1 MADKCLFSA
10 PFSFMPDIQKEYQ
23 ALTPTTFREIWDR
36 EELEPDSALTAWVM
50 NPGQRFVIENAV
62 LDLYPDLNVL
72 VTPSTGTNHIDTAA
86 CAGRGI
92 PVYSLLDDREALNA
106 ISASAEFTFLLLLNT
121 LRRLDLAMQEVSAR
135 RWRQREDLMRG
146 HELSGKKVGLV
157 GFGRIG
163 RRLARYCTAFEAE
176 VVYHDPYV
184 KGQEFQAFP
193 LEELFSQ
200 CDVVCIC
207 CSLSPETTGLVNR
220 SLLMRLKEG
229 ACLINTSRGE
239 VINEQDL
246 VAVLKPRPDL
256 RVGLDVL
263 AGEVTDTHLTSPLLE
278 MHDRG
283 QIVITPHIAGATV
296 ESQTK
301 AARIALGL
309 LRRHLAQWTAGATGS
324 DEIEMT
330 R

>member
-1 MADKCLFSA
+1 MIHDKCLFSA
-10 PFSFMPDIQKEYQ
+10 PFSFMPDIQKDFQ
-23 ALTPTTFREIWDR
+23 AVIPTVFREIWDKG
-36 EELEPDSALTAWVM
+36 ELKPDPVLTAWVM
-50 NPGQRFVIENAV
+50 NPGQHFVIDDEV
-62 LDLYPDLNVL
+62 LNLLPNLDVL
-72 VTPSTGTNHIDTAA
+72 VTPSTGRNHIDLVA
-86 CAGRGI
+86 CGRRGI
-92 PVYSLLDDREALNA
+92 PVYSLLDDRDALDT

-121 LRRLDLAMQEVSAR
+121 LRRLDIALQEVSAR
-135 RWRQREDLMRG
+135 RWRKREHLMRG
-146 HELSGKKVGLV
+146 RELSGKKVGLV

-163 RRLARYCTAFEAE
+163 HRLARYCIAFEAE

-184 KGQEFQAFP
+184 EDEEFQAYS

-207 CSLSPETTGLVNR
+207 CTLSPETTGMINR
-220 SLLMRLKEG
+220 SLLMRLREG

-246 VAVLKPRPDL
+246 VAVLETRPDL

-263 AGEVTDTHLTSPLLE
+263 AGEVTNAHLASPLLE

-296 ESQTK
+296 ESQTN
-301 AARIALGL
+301 AARIALWL
-309 LRRHLAQWTAGATGS
+309 LKNHLASRQES
-324 DEIEMT
+324 
-330 R
+330 

>member
-1 MADKCLFSA
+1 MTDKCLFSA
-10 PFSFMPDIQKEYQ
+10 PFSFMPDIQEDFQ
-23 ALTPTTFREIWDR
+23 ALGPTVFREIWDR
-36 EELEPDSALTAWVM
+36 EALEPDPALTAWVV
-50 NPGQRFVIENAV
+50 NPGQRFVIDDEV
-62 LDLYPDLNVL
+62 LGLYPNLSVL
-72 VTPSTGTNHIDTAA
+72 VTPSTGTNHIDVAA
-86 CAGRGI
+86 CARRGI
-92 PVYSLLDDREALNA
+92 PVYSLLDDREALNT
-106 ISASAEFTFLLLLNT
+106 ISASAEFTFLILLNT
-121 LRRLDLAMQEVSAR
+121 LRRLDVAVQEVSAR
-135 RWRQREDLMRG
+135 RWRDREDLMRG
-146 HELSGKKVGLV
+146 RELGGKKIGLV

-163 RRLARYCTAFEAE
+163 HRLARYCTAFEAE

-184 KGQEFQAFP
+184 KDQEFQACP

-200 CDVVCIC
+200 CDVIC
-207 CSLSPETTGLVNR
+207 SCCTLSPETIGMINR

-239 VINEQDL
+239 VINEEDL
-246 VAVLKPRPDL
+246 VAVLKTRPDL

-301 AARIALGL
+301 AATIALGL
-309 LRRHLAQWTAGATGS
+309 LRRHLAQWTAGATDS
-324 DEIEMT
+324 DEVEMA